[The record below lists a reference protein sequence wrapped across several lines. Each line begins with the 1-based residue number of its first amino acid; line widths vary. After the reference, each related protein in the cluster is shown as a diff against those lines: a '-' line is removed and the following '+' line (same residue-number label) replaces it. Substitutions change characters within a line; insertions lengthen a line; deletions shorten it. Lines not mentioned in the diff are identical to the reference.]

1 MRILVTV
8 LANALALF
16 LVSHVLDGFT
26 FEGGLIAPVIVA
38 AILTVL
44 NFILKPILK
53 LLSFPLVFL
62 TGGLFLIVLNAF
74 ILYLADYLLGVMD
87 FKGVDLVVDGI
98 LTYALAAVIFG
109 IANWLIHWLLKDE

>member
-1 MRILVTV
+1 MRILVTM

-16 LVSHVLDGFT
+16 LVSQVLDGFSFT
-26 FEGGLIAPVIVA
+26 GGWVAPIIVGV
-38 AILTVL
+38 ILTIL

-74 ILYLADYLLGVMD
+74 ILYLADYLLAVMD
-87 FKGVDLVVDGI
+87 FTGVDMVVDST
-98 LTYALAAVIFG
+98 LTYVLAAVIFG
-109 IANWLIHWLLKDE
+109 IANWLIHWFLKDE